1 MKSTNYVVAA
11 LILGLGVSVL
21 AHVYVPGK
29 KQSQP
34 ILLKGGDLYTVSD
47 GVLPKTDLLF
57 DNGRITQ
64 IGANLAAPANAQTID
79 VSGKRVYP
87 GLIDGASGLGLVEIE
102 AARATKDNAEVGRVH
117 PEVQSLVAYNPD
129 SELIPTVRANG
140 VLLGVVAPEGGVI
153 SGRSALIKFDGWT
166 REDCVE
172 KADAAL
178 HLNWPSVAISTSSW
192 VEKTAEEQKKEMA
205 ENREDLRKSFTTA
218 KAYYVAR
225 KAGTQKEIDQRWEA
239 MMPIFDQSMPVY
251 VNANDARQI
260 EQAVHFAKEHGIRI
274 IVCGGREAYRVTD
287 LLKANNIPVVLGRV
301 QLLPYR
307 EDDDYDAPY
316 KLPKLLHDAGIK
328 FCLSYGYATWA
339 ARSLPFQASQ
349 AVAFG
354 LDREAA
360 LRSLTLSAAEII
372 GVEKDLGSLTVGKK
386 ATLIVSDGDI
396 LDPITQRV
404 THAFIDGRAVDLN
417 NRHKQLY
424 DKYRQKS
431 YPVD

>member
-1 MKSTNYVVAA
+1 MRMMKYLTAT
-11 LILGLGVSVL
+11 LIVGLGVSVL

-47 GVLPKTDLLF
+47 GVLAKTDLLF
-57 DNGRITQ
+57 ENGRITQ
-64 IGANLAAPANAQTID
+64 IGANLAAPPNAQTID

-102 AARATKDNAEVGRVH
+102 GVRATRDNAEVGRVH

-153 SGRSALIKFDGWT
+153 CGRSALMKFDGWT

-178 HLNWPSVAISTSSW
+178 HLNWPSVAISTSPW

-205 ENREDLRKSFTTA
+205 DNREDLRKAFETA
-218 KAYYVAR
+218 KAYFTAR
-225 KAGTQKEIDQRWEA
+225 KAGTQKEVDQRWEA

-251 VNANDARQI
+251 INANDARQI
-260 EQAVHFAKEHGIRI
+260 EEAVQFGREHGLRI
-274 IVCGGREAYRVTD
+274 IICGGREAYRVTD
-287 LLKANNIPVVLGRV
+287 LLKANNVPVVLGRV

-316 KLPKLLHDAGIK
+316 KLPKLLQDAGVK

-339 ARSLPFQASQ
+339 SRSLPFQAAQ

-354 LDREAA
+354 LDRETA
-360 LRSLTLSAAEII
+360 LRSLTLSAAEIL

-386 ATLIVSDGDI
+386 ATLIVSEGDI
-396 LDPITQRV
+396 LDPITQRI
-404 THAFIDGRAVDLN
+404 THAFIDGRVVDLN

-424 DKYRQKS
+424 EKFRQKP
-431 YPVD
+431 YPIN